1 MAEKPNIDSNNST
14 SAAAPTKSS
23 HLETSKADR
32 HVWLM
37 KCPPVVARAM
47 QNHHLLSPPPF
58 SSDAGSGQTVAKV
71 VVSVDPLRPNDDFSS
86 TQDPGE
92 SRQEFSDIQ
101 ADPKASVTFCRF
113 SFPVQQ
119 DSMILNIAFTMELA
133 GTADRH
139 MPKCYSMDMSTDFI
153 PMSVFAESS
162 QGKSSVEGKIYHK
175 FDMKPHDEDIEDYAK
190 LCRERTN
197 KYMTKTR
204 QIQIINDDGGIRM
217 RPMPGMLD
225 IKSSVFVDKKDK
237 KKVQAKVSE
246 NKRTRRDPEEM
257 EKIMFKLFE
266 KQPNWTLKQLIQKTD
281 QPEQFLKD
289 MLKLL
294 CVYNNKGANQGT
306 YELKPEYRRSENKSD
321 AQQTTTR

>member
-1 MAEKPNIDSNNST
+1 MAEKPNTDSDNSASADAATTSNN
-14 SAAAPTKSS
+14 SS
-23 HLETSKADR
+23 HLETSKAER

-37 KCPPVVARAM
+37 KCPHVVARAM
-47 QNHHLLSPPPF
+47 QNNHRHPPPLF
-58 SSDAGSGQTVAKV
+58 SSDAGSGKTVAKV

-86 TQDPGE
+86 TQ
-92 SRQEFSDIQ
+92 
-101 ADPKASVTFCRF
+101 
-113 SFPVQQ
+113 
-119 DSMILNIAFTMELA
+119 FTMELS
-133 GTADRH
+133 GTADRN

-175 FDMKPHDEDIEDYAK
+175 FDMKPHNENIEDYGK

-204 QIQIINDDGGIRM
+204 QIRIIDDDGGIRM
-217 RPMPGMLD
+217 RPMPGMVGL
-225 IKSSVFVDKKDK
+225 KSHVSAKL
-237 KKVQAKVSE
+237 QAKGSE
-246 NKRTRRDPEEM
+246 NKRTRRNPEEM

-294 CVYNNKGANQGT
+294 CMYNNKGANQGT
-306 YELKPEYRRSENKSD
+306 YELKPEYRRSEEKSD
-321 AQQTTTR
+321 AQQTTSRLIGHVS